1 MKPAYGEV
9 DVYSQF
15 MDQWYTGKATITTQ
29 PPAESKPGQT

>member
-15 MDQWYTGKATITTQ
+15 MDLWYSGKAPITTQ
-29 PPAESKPGQT
+29 PPAEPKPGQT